1 MVRGE
6 ILRWLAAQLF
16 SSLPCSGSFLHPSPY
31 GEGAGFRLSWVCPA
45 RPQLAHTAPTG
56 PVCGFAGVAPYPAL
70 KTAHKAAQ
78 GRVWF
83 LPRTNLPLPL
93 KGEGL
98 GIILVGFAL
107 LAHNRAT
114 LAQQGRSGASLVSF
128 PYPASKTAQRATQ
141 GRVWFLLTR
150 WHFSERISCSFSE
163 LSCKNSGRRKKSP
176 LPCF

>member
-1 MVRGE
+1 MSFAVWDFIFRCPFFQK
-6 ILRWLAAQLF
+6 LSSVAFTCAAQT
-16 SSLPCSGSFLHPSPY
+16 STGP
-31 GEGAGFRLSWVCPA
+31 
-45 RPQLAHTAPTG
+45 HTASTG
-56 PVCGFAGVAPYPAL
+56 RVRSFAGVVPLPGPQNRTQGCTGPSFGFL
-70 KTAHKAAQ
+70 TKTS
-78 GRVWF
+78 
-83 LPRTNLPLPL
+83 LPLPL

-128 PYPASKTAQRATQ
+128 PYPASKTAQWATQ

-150 WHFSERISCSFSE
+150 WHFSERISGSFSE